1 MMKKFYITSIIICIV
16 EFLLFAFICLDINP
30 AMWAVE
36 ARIGYAVTIVF
47 GLSLYSAIYW
57 FG

>member
-1 MMKKFYITSIIICIV
+1 MKKFYITSIIICIV

-47 GLSLYSAIYW
+47 GLSLYSVIYW
-57 FG
+57 LD